1 MKDQELCRLLEQLQN
16 EIAQTKSVDQK
27 EGELL
32 RDLEADIRELL
43 ERCQAEQ
50 VQSQPLTLRRW
61 EEAIDTLAVNHP
73 TLTTLI
79 ANISTILSNAGI

>member
-73 TLTTLI
+73 TLTTMI